1 MTQQDTSNQDLLADK
16 DDDAQHEDEDEGGD
30 EDEDDAVER
39 LPKPAPWIDAPTC
52 PAWGPMESFY
62 DQGVL
67 EEQVMFMCGGG
78 EWDWDRNSI
87 LQSSERS
94 RNIKSKGRRTIFLI
108 YHRRVGNG
116 NKIWG

>member
-67 EEQVMFMCGGG
+67 EEQVMFMCGGVSG
-78 EWDWDRNSI
+78 IGIVIQFYSHQRGVGI
-87 LQSSERS
+87 LKVRGG
-94 RNIKSKGRRTIFLI
+94 GRFS
-108 YHRRVGNG
+108 
-116 NKIWG
+116 